1 MKTISND
8 IHRIAF
14 SCKAVQ
20 VPFLLRRGWGWVLAV
35 CLLLTSCGV
44 YNKYERPDVN
54 TTGLIRDVVSD
65 IDTLAVQDTA
75 SFGNLPWRSVFTDP
89 QLQALITQ
97 GLEHNAN
104 LQNAALT
111 VQMYETMLKAAK
123 LAFLPAITIGGT
135 SPMGSIS
142 TLYTDPRQTT
152 KSYSI
157 PVAASWTLDL
167 FGNIL
172 SQKRSTQMKLLGYK
186 DYQMAVR
193 AQVVSGIANS
203 YYTLLMLDE
212 QLRILTE
219 MSAMSKETWEM
230 MKLQYQ
236 LGRMRST
243 SVQSAE
249 AAYLSVQT
257 QANDMRR
264 QIRATENAL
273 CLLIGQPGQQVPRS
287 TLAEQSLPTEFAT
300 GVGVRLLNNRP
311 DVHNAEMN
319 LAACFHD
326 VQTARSQF
334 YPNVTVG
341 ASAAFNNGSGQ
352 INPGKWLLSLFG
364 SLTQPIFARGALIA
378 NLKVSK
384 LKYEQA
390 FNTWQNA
397 ILSAGNEVS
406 NALVNYRGYDENSKL
421 EAQRIAVLTKTVE
434 DTRALYKSSGST
446 YLEVLTAQT
455 QLLSAQINK
464 VSDDFSKMQSVVSL
478 YTALGG
484 GGK

>member
-1 MKTISND
+1 MKKIMIFATV
-8 IHRIAF
+8 A
-14 SCKAVQ
+14 
-20 VPFLLRRGWGWVLAV
+20 LLMS
-35 CLLLTSCGV
+35 SCGL

-65 IDTLAVQDTA
+65 VDTLVVASQDTA

-89 QLQALITQ
+89 QLQALIEQ
-97 GLEHNAN
+97 GLQKNAN
-104 LQNAALT
+104 LLNAALT
-111 VQMYETMLKAAK
+111 VQMYEAMLKAAK
-123 LAFLPAITIGGT
+123 LAFLPAINFGGT
-135 SPMGSIS
+135 NAMGTIQTIYTAPSQTSKTYSLPM
-142 TLYTDPRQTT
+142 T
-152 KSYSI
+152 
-157 PVAASWTLDL
+157 ASWTLDL

-193 AQVVSGIANS
+193 AQVISGIANS

-212 QLRILTE
+212 QLRIVTE
-219 MSAMSKETWEM
+219 MSGMAKETWEM

-249 AAYLSVQT
+249 AAYLSTQT
-257 QANDMRR
+257 QANDFKR

-273 CLLIGQPGQQVPRS
+273 CLLIGQAGQQISRS
-287 TLAEQSLPTEFAT
+287 TLAEQSLPSEFST
-300 GVGVRLLNNRP
+300 GVGMALLKNRP
-311 DVHNAEMN
+311 DVHNAEMQ

-326 VQTARSQF
+326 VQTARSKF
-334 YPNVTVG
+334 YPSISVG
-341 ASAAFNNGSGQ
+341 FTGAFGNSGGSL
-352 INPGKWLLSLFG
+352 NPGKWLTNLFG
-364 SLTQPIFARGALIA
+364 NLTQPIFNRGALTA

-384 LKYEQA
+384 LQYEQA
-390 FNTWQNA
+390 FNNWQNS

-406 NALVNYRGYDENSKL
+406 NALVSYNGYDANSKL
-421 EAQRIAVLTKTVE
+421 EEQRIAVLTKNVE

-455 QLLSAQINK
+455 QLLNAQLSK
-464 VSDDFSKMQSVVSL
+464 AADDFSKMQSVVSL
-478 YTALGG
+478 YTSLGG

>member
-1 MKTISND
+1 M
-8 IHRIAF
+8 
-14 SCKAVQ
+14 
-20 VPFLLRRGWGWVLAV
+20 LLMS
-35 CLLLTSCGV
+35 SCGV
-44 YNKYERPDVN
+44 YNKYERPDVE
-54 TTGLIRDVVSD
+54 TTGLIRDAVVD
-65 IDTLAVQDTA
+65 TDTLAVAPQDTA
-75 SFGNLPWRSVFTDP
+75 SFGNLPWRAVFTDP
-89 QLQALITQ
+89 QLQALIEQ
-97 GLEHNAN
+97 GLEKNAN

-123 LAFLPAITIGGT
+123 LAFLPAITLGT
-135 SPMGSIS
+135 QQSMGNIQ
-142 TLYTDPRQTT
+142 TLYTDPSQTV
-152 KSYSI
+152 KSYTL
-157 PVAASWTLDL
+157 PVTASWTLDL

-172 SQKRSTQMKLLGYK
+172 SQKRSTQMKLLGFK

-193 AQVVSGIANS
+193 AQVVSGIANC

-212 QLRILTE
+212 QLRIVTE
-219 MSAMSKETWEM
+219 MSEMAKETWEM

-249 AAYLSVQT
+249 AAYLSTLT

-264 QIRATENAL
+264 QIRSTENAL
-273 CLLIGQPGQQVPRS
+273 SLLIGQAGQQIPRT
-287 TLAEQSLPTEFAT
+287 TLAEQQLPTEFST
-300 GVGVRLLNNRP
+300 GVGIALLKNRP
-311 DVHNAEMN
+311 DVHNAEMS

-326 VQTARSQF
+326 VQTARAQF
-334 YPNVTVG
+334 YPTITIG
-341 ASAAFNNGSGQ
+341 ATGAFTNASGTL
-352 INPGKWLLSLFG
+352 NPGKWLTNFFAG
-364 SLTQPIFARGALIA
+364 LTQPIFARGALIA

-384 LKYEQA
+384 LQYEQA

-406 NALVNYRGYDENSKL
+406 NALVNYNMYDANSKL
-421 EAQRIAVLTKTVE
+421 EAQRVEVLTKNVE
-434 DTRALYKSSGST
+434 DTRALYQSKGSS

-455 QLLSAQINK
+455 QLLSSQINK
-464 VSDDFSKMQSVVSL
+464 VTDDFQKMQAVVSL